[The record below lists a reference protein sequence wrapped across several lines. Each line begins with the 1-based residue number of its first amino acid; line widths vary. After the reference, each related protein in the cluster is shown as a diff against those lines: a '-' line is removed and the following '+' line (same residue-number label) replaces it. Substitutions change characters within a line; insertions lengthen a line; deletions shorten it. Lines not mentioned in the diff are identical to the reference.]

1 MAQPSLA
8 CQPLPSAL
16 RLLRNSRNAEGRG
29 WRARLGATSAGN
41 HNHTPFSR
49 MALQADRT
57 ERHRMS
63 LEEVERWREMRAEE
77 REKDKLMLEG
87 VLQKWLPGGMG
98 AGLSGQRPPT
108 L

>member
-1 MAQPSLA
+1 MAQPS
-8 CQPLPSAL
+8 
-16 RLLRNSRNAEGRG
+16 
-29 WRARLGATSAGN
+29 AG
-41 HNHTPFSR
+41 HPNHTPFSR

-63 LEEVERWREMRAEE
+63 LEEVERWREMKAEE
-77 REKDKLMLEG
+77 REKDKLMIEG
-87 VLQKWLPGGMG
+87 LLQKWLGGGMG